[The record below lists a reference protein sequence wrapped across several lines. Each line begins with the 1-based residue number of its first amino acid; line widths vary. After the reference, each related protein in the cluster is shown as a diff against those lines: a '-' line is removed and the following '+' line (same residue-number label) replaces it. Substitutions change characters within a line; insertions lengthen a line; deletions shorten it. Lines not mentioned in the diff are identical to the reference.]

1 MNDNCRH
8 CYRWFIG
15 KAKTRCPKHTSSL
28 VQQMNEQKLAQLH
41 LVGQPTMS
49 IDFIGLPSVN
59 THYGQ
64 NRWAKAQH
72 TAEWRYEAREK
83 AYEHTLWLD
92 DFLIKRALV
101 VVNVFPPYEEIMD
114 IHNVWV
120 KAVLDGF
127 SDAEVWSDD
136 EWAFV
141 PLVLFAWAGI
151 GEQKPRQHKIRRT
164 RIDVYELDAYIVGGQ
179 RQTLPR
185 GRKRL

>member
-1 MNDNCRH
+1 MKQDLDSKSV
-8 CYRWFIG
+8 F
-15 KAKTRCPKHTSSL
+15 
-28 VQQMNEQKLAQLH
+28 LAIQGGDPILS
-41 LVGQPTMS
+41 VE
-49 IDFIGLPSVN
+49 FIGLPSVN

-64 NRWAKAQH
+64 NRWAKSSR

-83 AYEHTLWLD
+83 AYEHTLWRS
-92 DFLIKRALV
+92 DFLVRRALV
-101 VVNVFPPYEEIMD
+101 VINVYPPYEEIMD

-120 KAVLDGF
+120 KGILDGF
-127 SDAEVWSDD
+127 TDAEVWSDD

-164 RIDVYELDAYIVGGQ
+164 RVDVYELHSYWVGGVQ
-179 RQTLPR
+179 QLLPK